1 MRESTLQTHGV
12 LTQEYCV
19 NANINL
25 NEMEYG
31 GRSLGSI
38 LTVYQLKILH
48 RQFFL
53 AMVHAA

>member
-1 MRESTLQTHGV
+1 MRESILQTHGV

-38 LTVYQLKILH
+38 STTYQLKKTSQAIY
-48 RQFFL
+48 L
-53 AMVHAA
+53 AMVPTV